1 MQIRFDGRVALV
13 AGAGQGL
20 GRAIATGLA
29 EAGARVHVADMA
41 DIAWLA
47 EESRHGIVAHR
58 GDLSKREAAHQIVSQ
73 VIAQDRRIDI
83 LINATG
89 GVRGQVG
96 RPIEDICEADW
107 RVIFESNVD
116 AAFWMAQA
124 VAPHMQAAGYG
135 RIVILASGAGLRPS
149 LTGIQAYTTAKHA
162 VVGLTRQLSQD
173 LGRHGITT
181 NAIAPGF
188 IPSNPASIAQWEAY
202 GSEVQK
208 RILDQI
214 HVRRVGRPDDIS
226 SLTLFLAS
234 DHASWICGQ
243 IIPVDGGRT

>member
-20 GRAIATGLA
+20 GRAIAVGLA
-29 EAGARVHVADMA
+29 EAGAKVHVADMM

-47 EESRHGIVAHR
+47 EEAGRGITAHK
-58 GDLSKREAAHQIVSQ
+58 GDLSKREAAHQIVSAI
-73 VIAQDRRIDI
+73 VAKEGRIDI
-83 LINATG
+83 LVNATG

-96 RPIEDICEADW
+96 RPIEEISETDW
-107 RVIFESNVD
+107 KVIFESNVD
-116 AAFWMAQA
+116 AAFFMAQA

-202 GSEVQK
+202 GPEVQK
-208 RILDQI
+208 RILESI

-226 SLTLFLAS
+226 SMALFLAS